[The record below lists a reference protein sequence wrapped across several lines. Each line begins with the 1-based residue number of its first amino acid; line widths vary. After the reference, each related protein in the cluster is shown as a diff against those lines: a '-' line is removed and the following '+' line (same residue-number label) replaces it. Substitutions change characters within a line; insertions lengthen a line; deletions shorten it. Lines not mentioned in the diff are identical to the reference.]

1 MVNEPLKIMLMETV
15 RVEEFGESCLK
26 LWMSQSWFSLGF
38 LSQKFSLEFHGYKG
52 IYSSVREESEK
63 SFLCKTGHSGDS
75 VS

>member
-1 MVNEPLKIMLMETV
+1 MYVNGDGKSRGIW
-15 RVEEFGESCLK
+15 RIKCLK

-63 SFLCKTGHSGDS
+63 SFLCKTGHSGDL